1 MARSHMNSNIIE
13 VKNKKNTPVF
23 LSGRQSAKGV
33 LAVLSFFS
41 TDKPDNVSLNIST
54 TKVCAG
60 TAVTF
65 TCSAGA
71 ANPAVQNY
79 ALYNFVGGLTH
90 VSRNQTGVFKQRV
103 YTKGQHN
110 YRCEGSNSLAST
122 SSSNKSL
129 DVHGECL
136 QP

>member
-1 MARSHMNSNIIE
+1 MNSNIIE
-13 VKNKKNTPVF
+13 LKNKKNTPVF
-23 LSGRQSAKGV
+23 LCGRQSAKGI
-33 LAVLSFFS
+33 LAISSFFS
-41 TDKPDNVSLNIST
+41 TDKPDNVSLNIPT

-60 TAVTF
+60 MAVTF

-79 ALYNFVGGLTH
+79 ALYKFVGGLTYI
-90 VSRNQTGVFKQRV
+90 SRNQTGVFNQRL

-129 DVHGECL
+129 EVHGECL